1 MGDRN
6 RALPFIPKILN
17 LTLLLDVTPNQKTGI
32 SSYVS
37 PHPSLGCKPY
47 WKKVSL
53 IDFRQTLPKCCLPC
67 TFSVS

>member
-1 MGDRN
+1 MGDRK
-6 RALPFIPKILN
+6 RALPLIPKILN
-17 LTLLLDVTPNQKTGI
+17 LILQLDVTPNQKTGI

-37 PHPSLGCKPY
+37 PHTALGCKPY

-53 IDFRQTLPKCCLPC
+53 IDFRQILPKCCLPC